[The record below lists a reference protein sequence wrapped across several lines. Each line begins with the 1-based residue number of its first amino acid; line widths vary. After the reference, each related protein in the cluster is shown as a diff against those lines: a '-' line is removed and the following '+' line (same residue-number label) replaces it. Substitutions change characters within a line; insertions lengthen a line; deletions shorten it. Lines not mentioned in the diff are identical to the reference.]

1 MLRQC
6 GSPRDRVLFQI
17 LKNKSPT
24 ASKICEKLNYNVKN
38 ILLLSEDELCELWQH
53 IKLILL
59 ESQKILTQASGKRD
73 RYLKDCN
80 LVTKLIRTITALALE
95 TILQQKFISKALL
108 QNIMLLHS
116 IVLPNIKVDQ
126 AKNEISHLMENWWKL
141 DMTWKEKVITN
152 ALKYLIQNCKS
163 SLQLVKRLYEIRSA
177 IVLLKCAEDV
187 KILLKLVREKTV
199 MSFKEGRMLI
209 LYLFTLGEQYILGI
223 HNNVRVV
230 LQDIEH
236 TYIAGYADLYVT
248 AWLNATEKL
257 KQFMVENC
265 LQNIVFHCFRSY
277 RDSKGRGKLGKNLLS
292 FLAAMHENENQAA
305 KLMIHNQCKSLLWE
319 HLKAPGSFIR
329 CNAVEILFIT
339 SSVQYTCGS
348 KDRNKNYLKKY
359 YKAITEL
366 LKDTNF
372 EVCNVTIN
380 SLFRM
385 LEKYWSCISKNVI
398 REWLNILLHYTRN
411 ASNPEIRAN
420 IFIGLRR
427 ILVKERSHRM
437 LKDFLPN
444 FANSIYDEEKIV
456 LEALIKLLWHAQNE
470 LEMPFWDIV
479 PLTYIL
485 DRLETTQDPFLLQEL
500 IKLIWLRISSN
511 GTEYDKMKDEIIYIG
526 TNNVNAIRR
535 FCFHSKSVINWDTSI
550 KVIETLL
557 SMIKEEIA
565 CLPVTKALDK
575 NCNKRAKFSNED
587 NRCANDYLNN
597 REEDFDSYNDIQI
610 YIDVIAM
617 LLVAN
622 VNSAKGEKFYKEKM
636 NILQMI
642 ARTLPEL
649 FTYFQA
655 TPINESVI
663 FLFSLMPPQNFFNE
677 IEIIEM
683 LVQQLCDPNV
693 PDDTLL
699 TIIYVLMKWNKGD
712 TILYA
717 LTNLVTESLNM
728 ITQHNQDITNST
740 DVYRVNEKGLE
751 LSLRILK
758 HLLHVEDQ
766 SVLMNKYHKDLL
778 KFWEHLHRIRHF
790 IEENLN
796 NEYRIN
802 DLVSKDI
809 IIQLFKQYVSMISIL
824 HKKDM
829 FDAAEHFSE
838 ILSWIKSTMV
848 PHMSRIDVN
857 VIENHQICINIIKS
871 TFDMSNLLLKDYNCT
886 AKLCCDVVLLYCSC
900 LSLASGVVFLS
911 NAFDGIIS
919 LLEFSKMAYEN
930 EERNLLDIVMPNF
943 ICVTM
948 VALTTCGNDV
958 LSKYTNNL
966 KVLNELTQKYF
977 IIIKDRNLY
986 YSYITIMFNTA
997 ISSISAEMTRVL
1009 QCSCV
1014 TKESLLRNSFKKFP
1028 YLARKIL
1035 RIILSVKRYQK
1046 LCIQVLTKTITSYTK
1061 IDMLSA
1067 LIVIY
1072 EMIKTTDKTII
1083 NRLKNI
1089 VLASKVHNQKQS
1101 YDTSF
1106 DRSINGAID
1115 IVTDAILKQ

>member
-1 MLRQC
+1 MLRQR
-6 GSPRDRVLFQI
+6 GLPKDKVLFQI
-17 LKNKSPT
+17 LKNKSLT

-38 ILLLSEDELCELWQH
+38 VVLLSEDELCELWQH

-59 ESQKILTQASGKRD
+59 ESQKILTQASGKKD

-80 LVTKLIRTITALALE
+80 LVTKLVRTITALALE
-95 TILQQKFISKALL
+95 TILQQTFISKVLL

-116 IVLPNIKVDQ
+116 IVLPNINVDQ
-126 AKNEISHLMENWWKL
+126 AKNEISCLLEYWWKL

-163 SLQLVKRLYEIRSA
+163 SLLLVKRLYEIRSA

-187 KILLKLVREKTV
+187 KVLHKLVREKTV
-199 MSFKEGRMLI
+199 MSLEEGRMLI

-230 LQDIEH
+230 LQNIEH
-236 TYIAGYADLYVT
+236 AYVAGYADLYVT

-257 KQFMVENC
+257 KEFIVENC

-277 RDSKGRGKLGKNLLS
+277 RDSRGRGKLGKNLLS
-292 FLAAMHENENQAA
+292 FLAAIHENKNQAA
-305 KLMIHNQCKSLLWE
+305 KLMIHNQCKSLLWK
-319 HLKAPGSFIR
+319 HLKAPGSFTR

-348 KDRNKNYLKKY
+348 KDRNKHYLKKY
-359 YKAITEL
+359 YKAVTKL

-372 EVCNVTIN
+372 EVCNITIN
-380 SLFRM
+380 GLFKM
-385 LEKYWSCISKNVI
+385 LEKYWSCVSKNVI
-398 REWLNILLHYTRN
+398 REWLDIMLHYTKN

-420 IFIGLRR
+420 IFIGLKR
-427 ILVKERSHRM
+427 ILIKERSRRM

-470 LEMPFWDIV
+470 FEMPFWDIV
-479 PLTYIL
+479 PLTYVL

-511 GTEYDKMKDEIIYIG
+511 GTEYDKIKDEIIYIG

-535 FCFHSKSVINWDTSI
+535 FCFHSKSVINWDTSVKI
-550 KVIETLL
+550 IGTLL
-557 SMIKEEIA
+557 SMIKEEIE
-565 CLPVTKALDK
+565 CLPVTKTSA
-575 NCNKRAKFSNED
+575 NNSNKRTKFSNED
-587 NRCANDYLNN
+587 NRYANESLNN
-597 REEDFDSYNDIQI
+597 RDEDFYEDSYNDIQI

-622 VNSAKGEKFYKEKM
+622 VNSAEKEKFYKEKM

-677 IEIIEM
+677 IKIIEI

-699 TIIYVLMKWNKGD
+699 TIIYVLTKWNKED

-717 LTNLVTESLNM
+717 LTNLFTESLNI
-728 ITQHNQDITNST
+728 ITQLNQDITNST

-778 KFWEHLHRIRHF
+778 KFWEHLHRVKHF

-802 DLVSKDI
+802 DLISKDI
-809 IIQLFKQYVSMISIL
+809 IVQLFKQYISMISIL

-829 FDAAEHFSE
+829 FDASEHFSN
-838 ILSWIKSTMV
+838 ILSWIRSTMV
-848 PHMSRIDVN
+848 PHTSRIDAN
-857 VIENHQICINIIKS
+857 IIENHQICVNIIKS
-871 TFDMSNLLLKDYNCT
+871 TFDVSNLLLKDCNCT
-886 AKLCCDVVLLYCSC
+886 PKLCCDIVLLYCSC
-900 LSLASGVVFLS
+900 LSLTSGVVFLS

-919 LLEFSKMAYEN
+919 LLDFSRMAYEK
-930 EERNLLDIVMPNF
+930 EERNLLEIVMPNF

-948 VALTTCGNDV
+948 VALTTCGSDV
-958 LSKYTNNL
+958 LPKYTNNL

-977 IIIKDRNLY
+977 VVIKDRNLY
-986 YSYITIMFNTA
+986 FSYITIMFNTA
-997 ISSISAEMTRVL
+997 ISSVSAEMTRVL
-1009 QCSCV
+1009 QCPRL
-1014 TKESLLRNSFKKFP
+1014 TKESLLIKRFP

-1035 RIILSVKRYQK
+1035 RIILSIKKYQI

-1061 IDMLSA
+1061 IDMLSV

-1072 EMIKTTDKTII
+1072 QMIKSTDKTII

-1101 YDTSF
+1101 YDTPL
-1106 DRSINGAID
+1106 DRSINGAIN
-1115 IVTDAILKQ
+1115 IVTDAILEQ